1 MSTDFTMLTADRFEP
16 EADDDESLTRQWKS
30 YCRKWPSF
38 HLIETALRYATTLS
52 TRQGI
57 EYCASQWYFGMEKP
71 PMDDPSIRLIGLRR
85 AISIAIHH
93 IDGLTEQQ
101 KSSLMRTMA
110 YIVHRKLPTCS
121 KHTCASGVCD
131 PQFMIE

>member
-1 MSTDFTMLTADRFEP
+1 MLVADQFKP
-16 EADDDESLTRQWKS
+16 EGDDDASINRQWES

-38 HLIETALRYATTLS
+38 RLIDTTLRHITTLS

-71 PMDDPSIRLIGLRR
+71 PLHDHSIRLMGLRR
-85 AISIAIHH
+85 AISTIIHNIEELSEH
-93 IDGLTEQQ
+93 QQ
-101 KSSLMRTMA
+101 STLMRTIA
-110 YIVHRKLPTCS
+110 YLIHRKLPSCN
-121 KHTCASGVCD
+121 KLACASGVCD